1 MSTSKSPSITKMV
14 KYRMIRMRSK
24 SGFLQYNARN
34 KLIRGSSTRS
44 WEAVLLSLISD
55 HCTRSLQDTSRATI
69 HFILATKTGF
79 AARSNLFRD
88 CLAQFAPVIQFVD
101 LSVFGKRY
109 RARSLND
116 SLENLLSHA
125 LCVFTSDPSKAEAD
139 LSQLPNIEPSINTS
153 MGLILDT
160 MPQRKTIA
168 LIHGRDDFF
177 AAQPILNTA
186 DDLGIDLVILD
197 RAGHWL
203 LDSKYTHLYK
213 EFEPLDMTIDE
224 DFPARIVTAIKRH
237 KVDGVCTV
245 SDRCLLPVSK
255 AASILGLPTE
265 LPESYARSIDKSQTR
280 LLNCE
285 HVDFLSI
292 SGATELK
299 QRIDS
304 GSFVPRYPLIA
315 KPSVGWSSEH
325 VFKVQ
330 NKTELLL
337 AAERIAAR
345 PNAKVLIETYVDGP
359 EVDANFVL
367 CDGEILFFEISDDFP
382 SPADSLRAGME
393 ADFFETANVLPSALP
408 QEEQDVIRNSLHK
421 ILLHVG
427 FQTGVFHLEARV
439 INSRLE
445 YANKNGVFDL
455 AEKPNLEEG
464 IPSCFL
470 IEINP
475 RPPGFQSVHATQLMY
490 RVDYFALHLLRSV
503 GDKER
508 FRIFAEGSGG
518 SLIQNPQ
525 RDGSYW
531 SSIVFITG
539 GKGGVCTTVDA
550 CADLIKRAPHLKENI
565 AMGTSFFKHGD
576 VIPQATPE
584 RLVFLGF
591 FLVASRVS
599 RSRVRRAADEIRENF
614 RLAVDL

>member
-44 WEAVLLSLISD
+44 WEAALLSLISD
-55 HCTRSLQDTSRATI
+55 HCTRGLRDTSRATI
-69 HFILATKTGF
+69 HFILTTKTGF

-88 CLAQFAPVIQFVD
+88 RLAQFAPVIQFVD

-109 RARSLND
+109 CARSFDD
-116 SLENLLSHA
+116 SFEDLLSHA
-125 LCVFTSDPSKAEAD
+125 LCVFTSDPSKAEVD

-265 LPESYARSIDKSQTR
+265 LPKSYATSVDKSQTR
-280 LLNCE
+280 LISCE
-285 HVDFLSI
+285 QVDFLSI
-292 SGATELK
+292 SGVTELK

-304 GSFVPRYPLIA
+304 ESFVPRYPLIA

-367 CDGEILFFEISDDFP
+367 CDGDLLFFEISDDFP
-382 SPADSLRAGME
+382 SPADNLRAGME
-393 ADFFETANVLPSALP
+393 ADFFETANVLPSVLP
-408 QEEQDVIRNSLHK
+408 QEEQDMIRNSLHK
-421 ILLHVG
+421 ILLQVG

-565 AMGTSFFKHGD
+565 AMGTSFFKQGD

-584 RLVFLGF
+584 KLVFLGF